1 MFSDSLK
8 SILLFKTMDK
18 GIHMV
23 SMKHIGYRVGVAIL
37 K

>member
-8 SILLFKTMDK
+8 SVLLFKTMDK
-18 GIHMV
+18 AIHMV
-23 SMKHIGYRVGVAIL
+23 SMKHTGYTVGVVIL